1 MSDLQVCKIISLD
14 GPSGAGKSTV
24 AKLVAKKLGYKYLDT
39 GAMYRAV
46 TLFFLNK
53 NVNIQNDNEIIS
65 AISDL
70 KISFDNNNKIYL
82 NDIDVS
88 EEIRSIKVVNMVS
101 KVSSISAVRKS
112 MVSLQRAIAEN
123 DNYVVDGRDIGSVV
137 FPFTKYKFYIDAS
150 VEIRAKRRYEEEIQ
164 KGKNITFE
172 EVLNSIKKR
181 DEFDSNREDS
191 PLVVPKDAII
201 IDTTNMTIDEV
212 VQKITDVV
220 FNKKSN
226 E

>member
-1 MSDLQVCKIISLD
+1 MSDLKVYEIISLD

-82 NDIDVS
+82 NDVDVS

-101 KVSSISAVRKS
+101 KVSSIRAVRKS

-137 FPFTKYKFYIDAS
+137 FPLAKYKFYIDAS

-164 KGKNITFE
+164 KGKDITFE
-172 EVLNSIKKR
+172 EVIDSIKKR

>member
-1 MSDLQVCKIISLD
+1 MSDLKVYEIISLD

-82 NDIDVS
+82 NDVDVS
-88 EEIRSIKVVNMVS
+88 EEIRSIEVVNMVS

-137 FPFTKYKFYIDAS
+137 FPLAKYKFYIDAS

-164 KGKNITFE
+164 KGKDITFE
-172 EVLNSIKKR
+172 EVIDSIKKR
-181 DEFDSNREDS
+181 DEIDSNREDS

>member
-1 MSDLQVCKIISLD
+1 MSDLKVYEIISLD

-82 NDIDVS
+82 NDVDVS

-137 FPFTKYKFYIDAS
+137 FPLAKYKFYIDAS

-164 KGKNITFE
+164 KGKDITFE
-172 EVLNSIKKR
+172 KVIDSIKKR

>member
-1 MSDLQVCKIISLD
+1 MSDLKVYEIISLD

-82 NDIDVS
+82 NDVDVS

-137 FPFTKYKFYIDAS
+137 FPLAKYKFYIDAS
-150 VEIRAKRRYEEEIQ
+150 VDIRAKRRYEEEIQ
-164 KGKNITFE
+164 KGKDITFE
-172 EVLNSIKKR
+172 EVIDSIKKR

>member
-1 MSDLQVCKIISLD
+1 MSDLQVYKIISLD

-82 NDIDVS
+82 NDVDVS

-137 FPFTKYKFYIDAS
+137 FPLAKYKFYIDAS

-164 KGKNITFE
+164 KGKDITFE
-172 EVLNSIKKR
+172 EVIDSIKKR

>member
-1 MSDLQVCKIISLD
+1 MSDLKVYKIISLD

-82 NDIDVS
+82 NDVDVS

-137 FPFTKYKFYIDAS
+137 FPLAKYKFYIDAS
-150 VEIRAKRRYEEEIQ
+150 VDIRAKRRYEEEIQ
-164 KGKNITFE
+164 KGKDITFE
-172 EVLNSIKKR
+172 EVIDSIKKR

>member
-1 MSDLQVCKIISLD
+1 MSDLKVYKIISLD

-65 AISDL
+65 AIGDL

-82 NDIDVS
+82 NDVDVS

-137 FPFTKYKFYIDAS
+137 FPLAKYKFYIDAS
-150 VEIRAKRRYEEEIQ
+150 VDIRAKRRYEEEIQ

-172 EVLNSIKKR
+172 EVFDSIKKR

>member
-1 MSDLQVCKIISLD
+1 MSDLQVYKIISLD

-24 AKLVAKKLGYKYLDT
+24 AKLAAKKLGYKYLDT

>member
-1 MSDLQVCKIISLD
+1 MSDLKVYEIISLD

-82 NDIDVS
+82 NDVDVS

-112 MVSLQRAIAEN
+112 MVSLQRTIAEN

-137 FPFTKYKFYIDAS
+137 FPLAKYKFYIDAS

-164 KGKNITFE
+164 KGKDITFE
-172 EVLNSIKKR
+172 EVIDSIKKR

>member
-1 MSDLQVCKIISLD
+1 MSDLKVYEIISLD

-82 NDIDVS
+82 NDVDVS

-137 FPFTKYKFYIDAS
+137 FPLAKYKFYIDAS

-164 KGKNITFE
+164 KGKDITFE
-172 EVLNSIKKR
+172 EVIDSIKKR

-191 PLVVPKDAII
+191 PLVVPKAAII

>member
-1 MSDLQVCKIISLD
+1 MSDLKVYEIISLD

-82 NDIDVS
+82 NDVDVS

-137 FPFTKYKFYIDAS
+137 FPFAKYKFYIDAS

-164 KGKNITFE
+164 KGKDITFE
-172 EVLNSIKKR
+172 EVIDSIKKR
-181 DEFDSNREDS
+181 DEIDSNREDS

>member
-1 MSDLQVCKIISLD
+1 MSDLKVYEIISLD

-82 NDIDVS
+82 NDVDVS

-101 KVSSISAVRKS
+101 KVSSISVVRKS

-137 FPFTKYKFYIDAS
+137 FPLAKYKFYIDAS

-164 KGKNITFE
+164 KGKDITFE
-172 EVLNSIKKR
+172 EVIDSIKKR

>member
-1 MSDLQVCKIISLD
+1 MSDLKIYEIISLD

-24 AKLVAKKLGYKYLDT
+24 AKLTAKKLGYKYLDT

-82 NDIDVS
+82 NDVDVS
-88 EEIRSIKVVNMVS
+88 EEVRSIKVVNMVS

-137 FPFTKYKFYIDAS
+137 FPLAKYKFYIDAS
-150 VEIRAKRRYEEEIQ
+150 VDIRAKRRYEEEIQ

-172 EVLNSIKKR
+172 EVFDSIKKR

>member
-1 MSDLQVCKIISLD
+1 MSDLKVYEIISLD

-70 KISFDNNNKIYL
+70 KISFVNNNKIYL
-82 NDIDVS
+82 NDVDVS
-88 EEIRSIKVVNMVS
+88 EEIRSIEVVNMVS

-137 FPFTKYKFYIDAS
+137 FPLAKYKFYIDAS

-164 KGKNITFE
+164 KGKDITFE
-172 EVLNSIKKR
+172 EVIDSIKKR